1 MDKKWWTL
9 LAVCAGTFML
19 LLDVTIVVVALPE
32 IQASLHAG
40 FGDVEWVVDAY
51 ALTLASLLL
60 TAGVLADRYGRRLL
74 FGTGLAIFTAGSLL
88 CGLAQS
94 PGMLIASR
102 GGQAAG
108 GAVMFAT
115 SLALLGESFRGKDR
129 GAAFGIWGAVTGAA
143 VSLGPVL
150 GGAITSGISWRGI
163 FLVNVPIGV
172 AAITVTW
179 WRVEESRAPRPGRPD
194 WAGFV
199 LLTGA
204 LLGIVY
210 GLIRASETSWSDN
223 GVRGCLAAGGMLAAA
238 FAVAEWRVRR
248 PMFDLRLFRIP
259 AFTGGLLAA
268 LAMNG
273 SLFAMFLYLVLYL
286 QDILGYSAL
295 ETGLRLL
302 VSTGAL
308 LIAAA
313 IAGRLSERLPVRWL
327 IGPGLLLTGSGL
339 LLMHGISSAS
349 PWTHLIP
356 GLAVAGLG
364 AGLVNPPLA
373 STAIGV
379 VTPERSGMASG
390 ANTTFRQIGFAA
402 SIAALG
408 SVFASTLQHDLS
420 SALAPV
426 RPLAASAPQIISLI
440 RQGSTSHAITAAPP
454 AYHGLL
460 AAAIRSSFVTGI
472 NDLLL
477 VTAIVALAGGTATLI
492 LIRARDFT
500 PRPADRTATASDA
513 DTPEHAAHR
522 DRSAALGPGAVGT
535 DGVRRGSADPL

>member
-1 MDKKWWTL
+1 MDRKWWTL

-32 IQASLHAG
+32 IQSSLRAG

-74 FGTGLAIFTAGSLL
+74 FGIGLAVFTAGSLL

-102 GGQAAG
+102 SGQGAG

-115 SLALLGESFRGKDR
+115 SLALLGDSFRGKDR

-179 WRVEESRAPRPGRPD
+179 WRVKESRAPRPGRPD
-194 WAGFV
+194 WAGLV
-199 LLTGA
+199 LLTGG

-210 GLIRASETSWSDN
+210 GLIRASETNWSDD
-223 GVRGCLAAGGMLAAA
+223 GVRGCLTAGGVLIAA
-238 FAVAEWRVRR
+238 FVVAEWRIRR

-259 AFTGGLLAA
+259 TFTGGLLAA
-268 LAMNG
+268 LTMNG

-295 ETGLRLL
+295 QTGLRLL

-308 LIAAA
+308 LVASAV
-313 IAGRLSERLPVRWL
+313 AGRLSERLPARWF
-327 IGPGLLLTGSGL
+327 IGPGLLLTGTGL
-339 LLMHGISSAS
+339 LLMHGIGSAS
-349 PWTHLIP
+349 PWTRLIP
-356 GLAVAGLG
+356 GLIVAGFG

-390 ANTTFRQIGFAA
+390 ANSTFRQIGFAA

-408 SVFASTLQHDLS
+408 SVFASSLQRDLS

-426 RPLAASAPQIISLI
+426 RPLAVGAPRIISLI
-440 RQGSTSHAITAAPP
+440 RQGSTGHAVATAPP
-454 AYHGLL
+454 AYRGLL

-472 NDLLL
+472 NDLLV
-477 VTAIVALAGGTATLI
+477 VTAIVALAGGIATLM
-492 LIRARDFT
+492 LIRARDFIP
-500 PRPADRTATASDA
+500 PR
-513 DTPEHAAHR
+513 
-522 DRSAALGPGAVGT
+522 
-535 DGVRRGSADPL
+535 